1 MLRLDGVSLAF
12 GGVQAI
18 DDLSL
23 ELTQGVV
30 SALIGPNGAGK
41 TSVLNVISGLY
52 RPNSGTVRYN
62 DANLLALRAHQR
74 IDHGVARSFQ
84 NVALFQELSVL
95 DNLRVGADHIS
106 KAGLIHNLFRL
117 PRSRAHEREANNRAR
132 RVLGFLGIDHL
143 RDRRAGEL
151 SFGDRK
157 MVDMGRALA
166 ANPTLLLLDEPV
178 AGMAESQRKWL
189 GEVLQ
194 AVPAEYGAT
203 VLLVDHDM
211 GLVLGVS
218 EHVTVM
224 EFGAKIAEGTPDE
237 IRSDERVIAA
247 YLGED

>member
-1 MLRLDGVSLAF
+1 MLSLEGVSLAF

-18 DDLSL
+18 DDVSL
-23 ELTQGVV
+23 KLTQEVV

-41 TSVLNVISGLY
+41 TSVLNVITGLY
-52 RPNSGTVRYN
+52 RPQAGTVHYK
-62 DANLLALRAHQR
+62 DANLLALRPHQM
-74 IDHGVARSFQ
+74 IDRGVARSFQ
-84 NVALFQELSVL
+84 NVALFQELTVL

-106 KAGLIHNLFRL
+106 KAGLIHNMFRL
-117 PRSRAHEREANNRAR
+117 PRSRAHEREANSRAQ
-132 RVLGFLGIDHL
+132 RVLDFLGIAHL

-166 ANPTLLLLDEPV
+166 ANPTLLLLDEPA
-178 AGMAESQRKWL
+178 AGMAESQREWL

-194 AVPAEYGAT
+194 AIPTEYGAT

-218 EHVTVM
+218 QHVTVM
-224 EFGAKIAEGTPDE
+224 EFGAKIAEGTPE
-237 IRSDERVIAA
+237 QIRSDERVIAA